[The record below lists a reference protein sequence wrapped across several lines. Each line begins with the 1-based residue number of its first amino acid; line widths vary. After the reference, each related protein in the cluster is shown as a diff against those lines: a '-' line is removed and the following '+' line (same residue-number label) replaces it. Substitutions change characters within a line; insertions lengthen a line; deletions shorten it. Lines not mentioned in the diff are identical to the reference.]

1 MAINSISNNSVVL
14 PVEYGREIIRGV
26 VGRSKALELGR
37 RLPDMRGKTY
47 KLNVLSHLP
56 VAGWVKNSS
65 TPNNADEA
73 DIKNK
78 PISYL
83 AFEGVDLVAEEI
95 AVIVPVSINT
105 LNDVEDFGI
114 ELMPEISE
122 QVIGAFQQ
130 VIDAT
135 VFFGVGAP
143 WTGYTGIVAE
153 ATAAGATV
161 SWDGQSGLSFY
172 EAINDAM
179 EYVENSGYVPTAI
192 LGGPS
197 LNSAFRKTITSLGVL
212 AGDQGEIGALPRHI
226 DLTGGFNQSTAFA
239 IVGDF
244 RYLVYS
250 FREEISMRVL
260 YEATLKDPST
270 GTELYNLAQQDMIGL
285 RFTMRLGVALPN
297 PVNRVS
303 GVASGNT
310 LVKGAAA
317 YPFAV
322 ITKSA
327 SGSN

>member
-1 MAINSISNNSVVL
+1 MASLGNHSVSNSTTVL

-56 VAGWVKNSS
+56 VAGWVSQQA
-65 TPNNADEA
+65 TPANDDET

-78 PISYL
+78 PIGYL
-83 AFEGVDLVAEEI
+83 AYQGVDLVAEEI

-105 LNDVEDFGI
+105 LNDVEDFGV

-122 QVIGAFQQ
+122 QVVGAFQQ
-130 VIDAT
+130 VIDST
-135 VFFGVGAP
+135 IFFGVGSP
-143 WTGYTGIVAE
+143 WTGPIQYGLVAG
-153 ATAAGATV
+153 ATTAGATV
-161 SWDGQSGLSFY
+161 SWDGNPGLSFY
-172 EAINDAM
+172 NAINDAM
-179 EYVENSGYVPTAI
+179 QKVEASGYVPTAI

-197 LNSAFRKTITSLGVL
+197 LNSAFRGTITQMGVL

-226 DLTGGFNQSTAFA
+226 DLTGGFNENTAFA

-260 YEATLKDPST
+260 YEATLKDPAT

-285 RFTMRLGVALPN
+285 RFTMRLGAQLPN
-297 PVNRVS
+297 PVNRV
-303 GVASGNT
+303 GGDAR
-310 LVKGAAA
+310 

-322 ITKSA
+322 ITNEKA
-327 SGSN
+327 SS

>member
-56 VAGWVKNSS
+56 VAGWVANQN
-65 TPNNADEA
+65 TPNNASEA

-78 PISYL
+78 PVSYL
-83 AFEGVDLVAEEI
+83 AFQGVDLVAEEI

-114 ELMPEISE
+114 ELLPEISE

-135 VFFGVGAP
+135 IFFGTNSP
-143 WTGYTGIVAE
+143 WAGFSGLVAG
-153 ATAAGATV
+153 ATAALATV
-161 SWDGQSGLSFY
+161 TWDGQPGLSFY
-172 EAINDAM
+172 NAINDAM
-179 EYVENSGYVPTAI
+179 EKVEKSGYVPTAI

-197 LNSAFRKTITSLGVL
+197 LNSAFRSTITELGVL
-212 AGDQGEIGALPRHI
+212 AGDQGQIGALPRHI
-226 DLTGGFNQSTAFA
+226 DLTGGFNEGTAFA

-260 YEATLKDPST
+260 YEATLKDPAT

-285 RFTMRLGVALPN
+285 RFTMRLGAALPN

-310 LVKGAAA
+310 LVAGSSA

-322 ITKSA
+322 ITKTA
-327 SGSN
+327 AGSN